1 MKNILKGADE
11 AGQQTNKNALE
22 SNVQPW
28 DTVEEML
35 TEARFKVLF
44 STTQERQNLKDYILK
59 IYKTI
64 VEGSKNKNTK

>member
-11 AGQQTNKNALE
+11 AGQQSNKNALE

-44 STTQERQNLKDYILK
+44 STTQER
-59 IYKTI
+59 
-64 VEGSKNKNTK
+64 